1 LGISILHPP
10 FFIFIFIF
18 IFVHRLVFRGWRQY
32 ADDKIHD
39 RESTMQLPPIATTTV
54 GSFPRP
60 GWLAVTERSRAN
72 FRLEGPALKEAQ
84 DDATALSILTQERIG
99 LDLLSDGEQR
109 RTGFINH
116 VLAAFDGID
125 LEHEAVKQIYRRR
138 EQPRPVPR
146 IVGKIK
152 RRTTAIVEDF
162 RFAKTQTTKPI
173 KMDVPGPMTV
183 IDSTLDEFYKDE
195 AAMAMDVA
203 AVLNEELRDLQA
215 AGCDVLEIDEPA
227 MTRYHEKVFEY
238 GARALDRCLQGIHV
252 PTIVHLCYGYPG
264 GAGQQH
270 EFEYPELLEEL
281 MKTRIGGFAVEFA
294 RSGYDPA
301 VLGICKGRVIMF
313 GCVDPSDSPVP
324 PLAQVVERVRIALK
338 YIEARNL
345 WLAPDCGLMTISRGL
360 ADAKVTLLVDVA
372 REVRK
377 TL

>member
-1 LGISILHPP
+1 
-10 FFIFIFIF
+10 
-18 IFVHRLVFRGWRQY
+18 
-32 ADDKIHD
+32 
-39 RESTMQLPPIATTTV
+39 MQLPPIATTTV

-60 GWLAVTERSRAN
+60 RWLAVTERSRAN
-72 FRLEGPALKEAQ
+72 FRFEGYTLKEAQ
-84 DDATALSILTQERIG
+84 DDATALSILTQQRIG

-116 VLAAFDGID
+116 ILAAFDGID
-125 LEHEAVKQIYRRR
+125 LEHEAVKRIYRRR

-152 RRTTAIVEDF
+152 RRTHAIVEDL
-162 RFAKTQTTKPI
+162 RFAKAQTAKPI

-203 AVLNEELRDLQA
+203 AALNAELLDLQA

-238 GARALDRCLQGIHV
+238 GARALDRCLEGIHV

-264 GAGQQH
+264 GARQQH
-270 EFEYPELLEEL
+270 EYEYPELLEEL

-294 RSGYDPA
+294 RSNYDPA
-301 VLGICKGRVIMF
+301 ILSICKGRVIMF
-313 GCVDPSDSPVP
+313 GCVDPGDSPVP
-324 PLAQVVERVRIALK
+324 AVANVVERVRAVLK
-338 YIEARNL
+338 YIEPKNL
-345 WLAPDCGLMTISRGL
+345 WLAPDCGLMTISRNL
-360 ADAKVTLLVDVA
+360 ADAKAKLLVDVA
-372 REVRK
+372 HESRR